1 MGKSK
6 LIRLDELMVRRGLTD
21 AVPLAQ
27 AMVMAG
33 DVVVNEQRID
43 KPGTK
48 IPEDAIIRLK
58 DEGRFVSRG
67 GDKLHEAIDDFGLSN
82 LFQGKVVLDVGAS
95 TGGFT
100 DCVLARGAQKVIA
113 VDVGTAQLAWKL
125 RQDVRVES
133 IEKTDIKHFQ
143 PKNPASIDW
152 VVADLSFT
160 SLAKHVPEIKQ
171 AAPNASVLLLVK
183 PQFELP
189 RDKVPAG
196 GVVTNSEDRIAA
208 LETVKIALISAGY
221 DIRGVTDAKVAGRQG
236 NREIFIYG
244 VPSNQSSRV

>member
-67 GDKLHEAIDDFGLSN
+67 GDKLHEAIDDFGLSH
-82 LFQGKVVLDVGAS
+82 LFQEIGRA
-95 TGGFT
+95 
-100 DCVLARGAQKVIA
+100 
-113 VDVGTAQLAWKL
+113 
-125 RQDVRVES
+125 
-133 IEKTDIKHFQ
+133 
-143 PKNPASIDW
+143 
-152 VVADLSFT
+152 
-160 SLAKHVPEIKQ
+160 HV
-171 AAPNASVLLLVK
+171 
-183 PQFELP
+183 
-189 RDKVPAG
+189 
-196 GVVTNSEDRIAA
+196 
-208 LETVKIALISAGY
+208 
-221 DIRGVTDAKVAGRQG
+221 
-236 NREIFIYG
+236 
-244 VPSNQSSRV
+244 